1 MYSFEPKFYSMKTY
15 FLLLTLFAS
24 SFVFAQTKSSVANK
38 DTASYRIE
46 RSIYLNALKY
56 SDLAVAKNAVYKM
69 IALNPADQSLKDSL
83 LFIYFNAG
91 SFGQSILLCRELLAV
106 DASRSNILEIKAVSE
121 QNLGMVK
128 EALES
133 YEKLFVQSKSIYHQY
148 QIAVLQ
154 YQIKRFGE
162 CNANLNEIIKNEKA
176 TSEKVTITIS
186 QQENQ
191 QVILKAAALNI
202 LGVMNLEGKRDD
214 EAKANFAEALKIQP
228 DFVLAKNNLTLT
240 EKKTKPASPKSASK

>member
-1 MYSFEPKFYSMKTY
+1 MYSFEPKLYSMKNY
-15 FLLLTLFAS
+15 FLLLTLFTS
-24 SFVFAQTKSSVANK
+24 SIVFAQTKSGLANK

-46 RSIYLNALKY
+46 KETYSNALKY
-56 SDLAVAKNAVYKM
+56 SDLSVAKNAIYKM
-69 IALNPADQSLKDSL
+69 IALNPTDKSLKDSL

-106 DASRSNILEIKAVSE
+106 DASRSNILEIKAISE

-128 EALES
+128 ESLES

-162 CNANLNEIIKNEKA
+162 CNANLNEILKNEKA
-176 TSEKVTITIS
+176 LTEKVNITVA
-186 QQENQ
+186 QEENQ

-202 LGVMNLEGKRDD
+202 LGVMNLEGKRDV

-228 DFVLAKNNLTLT
+228 DFVLAKNNLSLI
-240 EKKTKPASPKSASK
+240 EKKSKPAAPKPASK

>member
-1 MYSFEPKFYSMKTY
+1 MKNY

-24 SFVFAQTKSSVANK
+24 SFAFAQTKPSIANK

-46 RSIYLNALKY
+46 RAVYLNALKY

-69 IALNPADQSLKDSL
+69 IALNPTDQTLKDSL

-91 SFGQSILLCRELLAV
+91 SFGQSILLCRELLAA

-128 EALES
+128 ESLES
-133 YEKLFVQSKSIYHQY
+133 YEKVFAQSKSIYHQY

-162 CNANLNEIIKNEKA
+162 CNANLSEILKNEKA
-176 TSEKVTITIS
+176 LTEKVTITVT
-186 QQENQ
+186 QEQSQ

-202 LGVMNLEGKRDD
+202 LGVMNLEGKRDV

-228 DFVLAKNNLTLT
+228 DFALAKNNLSLV
-240 EKKTKPASPKSASK
+240 EKKSKPAAPKPASK

>member
-1 MYSFEPKFYSMKTY
+1 MYSFEPKLYNMRNY
-15 FLLLTLFAS
+15 FLLLTFFAS
-24 SFVFAQTKSSVANK
+24 SLVFAQTKSSVANK

-46 RSIYLNALKY
+46 RAVYLNALKY
-56 SDLAVAKNAVYKM
+56 SDLAVAKNSVFKM

-106 DASRSNILEIKAVSE
+106 DASRSNVLEIKAVSE

-128 EALES
+128 ESLES

-176 TSEKVTITIS
+176 ISEKVTITVS

-202 LGVMNLEGKRDD
+202 LGVMNLEGKRDV

-240 EKKTKPASPKSASK
+240 EKKTKPAASKPASK

>member
-1 MYSFEPKFYSMKTY
+1 MKNY
-15 FLLLTLFAS
+15 FFLISIFIS
-24 SFVFAQTKSSVANK
+24 SIAFAQTKSGLATK
-38 DTASYRIE
+38 DTASYRLE
-46 RSIYLNALKY
+46 KDVYTNALKY
-56 SDLAVAKNAVYKM
+56 SDLSVAKNAVYKM
-69 IALNPADQSLKDSL
+69 IALNPSDKSLKDSL

-91 SFGQSILLCRELLAV
+91 SFGQSILICRELLAV

-128 EALES
+128 ESLES

-162 CNANLNEIIKNEKA
+162 CNANLNEILKNEKSL
-176 TSEKVTITIS
+176 TEKVNITVN

-202 LGVMNLEGKRDD
+202 LGVMNLEGKRDV
-214 EAKANFAEALKIQP
+214 EAKLNFEEALKIQA
-228 DFVLAKNNLTLT
+228 DFVLAKNNITLL
-240 EKKTKPASPKSASK
+240 EKKSKPTVSKPTGK